1 MLHEAREGDSTCF
14 PTDPVG
20 LVHHMNRLLA
30 CFVALFC
37 VGVIA
42 HAAEATPADTD
53 RYRIIPRD
61 LVRVTVNGES
71 DVNAE
76 RRVDG
81 LGEINVPML
90 GAVKVAGLTVSEAQG
105 LITKRYIQDEIYV
118 RPEVVV
124 TVVEYA
130 PREVMVL
137 GQVTKQG
144 KQAFPPE
151 ATTLSIV
158 EAITSAGGLTRIAKG
173 EAVRV
178 TRKDD
183 NDREQ
188 SFTVDVEKFIE
199 GKAGDSAPFMLQPG
213 DVVFV
218 PERTF

>member
-1 MLHEAREGDSTCF
+1 
-14 PTDPVG
+14 
-20 LVHHMNRLLA
+20 MNRLLV

-37 VGVIA
+37 IGTIVR
-42 HAAEATPADTD
+42 AAESTPADAD

-61 LVRVTVNGES
+61 LVRVAVNGES

-76 RRVDG
+76 RRVDSQ
-81 LGEINVPML
+81 GEINVPML
-90 GAVKVAGLTVSEAQG
+90 GAVKVAGLTVSETQG
-105 LITKRYIQDEIYV
+105 LITKRYVQEEIYV

-124 TVVEYA
+124 TIVEYA

-151 ATTLSIV
+151 ATSLSIV
-158 EAITSAGGLTRIAKG
+158 EAIASAGGLTRIANG

-183 NDREQ
+183 HDREQ